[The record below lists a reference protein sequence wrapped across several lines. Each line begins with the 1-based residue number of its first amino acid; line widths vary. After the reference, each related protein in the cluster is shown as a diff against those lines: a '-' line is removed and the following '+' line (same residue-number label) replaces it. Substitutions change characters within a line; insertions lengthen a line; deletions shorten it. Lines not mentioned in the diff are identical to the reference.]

1 MSSDPTLKSEMKRK
15 PSWHLPLGFRFL
27 GSTIVLTARNRRRT
41 FATLVLGCSICLL
54 TPTYLRAELEPTD
67 HGGNH
72 PDQAAVDSLR
82 SELGRLAGNSTYI
95 VVDRPRNR
103 LVIWKSG
110 NILLDAICATGS
122 GKILFG
128 DQRDQTW
135 HFQTP
140 RKVFTVVKKVISP
153 IWKKPAWAFVEKNV
167 AEPVLPWEFNRLDGT
182 TLGSYALELQN
193 SYAIHGTLY
202 PVLLGRSITHG
213 CVRLNDEDLTEAYRL
228 SSRGTRVYVF

>member
-1 MSSDPTLKSEMKRK
+1 M
-15 PSWHLPLGFRFL
+15 PLGFRFL
-27 GSTIVLTARNRRRT
+27 GSTIVLTARNRRRA
-41 FATLVLGCSICLL
+41 FATIVLGCSICLL
-54 TPTYLRAELEPTD
+54 APAHLTAEPEPID
-67 HGGNH
+67 HRGTH

-82 SELGRLAGNSTYI
+82 SELGRLAGDSPYI
-95 VVDRPRNR
+95 VIDRPRNR
-103 LVIWKSG
+103 LVLRKSG
-110 NILLDAICATGS
+110 DILLDAVCATGS

-140 RKVFTVVKKVISP
+140 RKVFTVKKKVLSP
-153 IWKKPAWAFVEKNV
+153 IWKKPTWAFVEKNV

-182 TLGSYALELQN
+182 TLGSYALELQD

-213 CVRLNDEDLTEAYRL
+213 CIRLNDEDLTEAYRL